1 MKTLFEECIR
11 KTFCKKTHLG
21 NFAVIVMGFALSWLV
36 LVNFGTDPCTSMN
49 LVISQTR
56 NESRNWQALLNC
68 LLFIIVILWGGVYGF
83 GTLANMF
90 SSVIRLTFSRGYG
103 QKYYRTGC
111 FDSMAVRLGV
121 LFPALAVFVAAA
133 GVYMVTELGN
143 RTVRCHPVSDCKA
156 QKKFRS
162 AWCAWRL
169 IYGDRDRVGVRRRS
183 VW

>member
-1 MKTLFEECIR
+1 MLPLKRSAQEKGNSGGKSRSCVTMIYISERTERKIMKTLFEECIR

-49 LVISQTR
+49 LAISQTR

-68 LLFIIVILWGGVYGF
+68 LLFIIVILW
-83 GTLANMF
+83 
-90 SSVIRLTFSRGYG
+90 
-103 QKYYRTGC
+103 
-111 FDSMAVRLGV
+111 MAVRLGV
-121 LFPALAVFVAAA
+121 LFPALAVFVVAA

-143 RTVRCHPVSDCKA
+143 RTVRCYPVSDCKA
-156 QKKFRS
+156 QKKYRS
-162 AWCAWRL
+162 AWCAWYL
-169 IYGDRDRVGVRRRS
+169 IYGDRDCVGVRRRS